1 MNLPYFPIYGGANKI
16 NRTIAEGLAARGHTV
31 EVVVPALGVPSRLT
45 HAQLLD
51 ELASE
56 RIAVTAHDKHD
67 TFILQGVTV
76 HAVREPT
83 QLRTS
88 LVERVEQ
95 FEPDRVLLS
104 SEDPSHN
111 LLDALVKVCP
121 ERIVYLIHT
130 VSFLPFGPQAFF
142 PSRSR
147 AKLLE
152 RIPVIVSI
160 SNYVARYIKQWGN
173 LDSTVI
179 YWPTYGAPP
188 FPDLSRFDT
197 GYVTM
202 VNPCA
207 IKGISIFTALAR
219 ALPEVEFAGVLTWGA
234 VGEDRRALERLPN
247 VRLLEPS
254 RNIED
259 ILARTRVLV
268 MPSLWEE
275 SFGLTAVEAMLRGIP
290 VLASDIGG
298 LPEAKLGTDFLLP
311 VRPIECFGER
321 LNENMLP
328 LPVVPEQDIRPWS
341 DALSLLLS
349 ERKFYESQSAAARR
363 AALKFVS
370 SLSLDPLENL
380 LTETTAPDRR
390 AGDERRTAAQHE
402 VGDGKNSSGGAEER
416 PVEPAGGL
424 DDLTPEQQSL
434 LMLMLRE
441 KAAKQADAQ
450 PHRALEGIQPVP
462 RQGSAPLSFA
472 QQRLWFLDQFE
483 PDSAVYNVP
492 AAVRLVGVLDVP
504 ALERSFTEVVR
515 RHEILRTRFAL
526 VDGQPAQEIADALT
540 WALPVR
546 DLSGMDAGEREA
558 EVRRLAAA
566 EAQAPFDLARVPLW
580 RATLLRLAVEEHV
593 LLLTMH
599 HIISDAWSMGILIRE
614 VATLYEAYRRGARS
628 PLEELPIQ
636 YADFAHWQREW
647 LAGETLA
654 AQLSYWRE
662 QLRDSPKLLELPTD
676 RPRPAVQRY
685 HGASETFRLSRELTE
700 ELQGLSRQQGV
711 TLFMTLLAAFK
722 IVLARYSGTVDVAVG
737 TPIAGRSRAELEG
750 LIGFFV
756 NTLVLRTDLSGNPT
770 FLELLGRVREVTL
783 GAYAHQDVP
792 FERLVEELQP
802 ARELSHAPL
811 FQVMFTLQNAPRPS
825 LELPDLTLAQVEMD
839 AGTAM
844 FDLSL
849 SVEETPRG
857 LFGVFEYNTDL
868 FDASTIKRLA
878 GHLQN
883 LLAGVVAAPRRRV
896 SDVPL
901 LTGDE
906 HRLLLSAWNE
916 TREDYPLDRP
926 LHELIEAQA
935 ERTPA
940 AVALFFEDEKLTYR
954 ELNARANQLAHYL
967 RSLGVVPETV
977 VGICMERSLDMVTG
991 LLGIMKAGGA
1001 YLPLEPEY
1009 PTERLSYMLRDAR
1022 ASVILTQRKFA
1033 ESLPAQTARVVCVET
1048 DGDEIRRE
1056 RTHNPASGVVASNLI
1071 YIIYTSGST
1080 GEPKGAMLAH
1090 RGVSNCLLWMQRRH
1104 RLTAEDRVLLKAPL
1118 SFDSSVWELFW
1129 PLMVGASV
1137 VIARAGE
1144 QRDSTYL
1151 AELIA
1156 RRRVTTVHFVPSMF
1170 QVFLEEKNLEACD
1183 SLRHVVCGGEA
1194 LPVASVGRFYQRL
1207 RGELHN
1213 FYGPTETSIGSI
1225 DYICSKKD
1233 VDRWIVPIGRPIA
1246 NTECYL
1252 LDDRLQP
1259 VPVGVPGELYTG
1271 GVGLARGY
1279 LERPALTAERFI
1291 PHPFAATPGA
1301 RLYRTGDRARYLP
1314 DGDIEFLG
1322 RADQQVKLRGLRI
1335 ELGEI
1340 EAALGKHPA
1349 VHDVVVVVR
1358 EDVPGDK
1365 RLVAYPVFKSGASVP
1380 ASELRLFLKET
1391 LPDFMLPSAFV
1402 ALDKIP
1408 LTHNV
1413 KIDRR
1418 ALPAP
1423 DTAARRDACDTYVA
1437 PRTPHELIVASTW
1450 AQVLGVEAVGLNDNF
1465 FELGGHSLLATQVMS
1480 RLRESF
1486 QLELPLRALFES
1498 PTVAELARRVER
1510 AGESHASVAPE
1521 IKPVSREENL
1531 PLSFAQQRLWFLD
1544 QLVPDSPFYNLP
1556 LAVQLKGQLDQH
1568 ALEQTLSEIT
1578 RRHEALRTSFHAIE
1592 GQPVQVVSPAYKVNI
1607 PVSDLTAMDAG
1618 EREAEVRRL
1627 AAAEAQA
1634 PFDLRRAPLLR
1645 VRLLRVANDEHVL
1658 LPTMHHIISDAWSM
1672 GILIRE
1678 VATLYEAYRR
1688 GARSPLEELPIQY
1701 ADFAHWQREWLAG
1714 ETLAAQLSYWREQLA
1729 DSPAL
1734 LELPTDRP
1742 RPPVQSHRG
1751 ASVPFTF
1758 GRSLTENLQQLS
1770 RQEGVTLFMT
1780 LLAAFQTLLA
1790 RYADTNDVAVG
1801 TPIAGRSRAELE
1813 GLIGFF
1819 VNTLVLRTTFD
1830 GDPTVS
1836 ELLRRVREVCL
1847 GAYAHQDVPFERLVE
1862 ELQPARELSH
1872 APLFQ
1877 VMFTLQN
1884 AAAAEAKLTGLE
1896 MRPLEVESGVAKFD
1910 LTLSLSESAAGL
1922 WGALEYNADLF
1933 DEETARRM
1941 TRHFE
1946 RLLEEMVSKPER
1958 RVSELELLA
1967 EGERRQ
1973 LVEEWNATHSEYGR
1987 GMCVHE
1993 LVEAS
1998 AARWPEAV
2006 AVASENGE
2014 WTYDEV
2020 NRRANQLAHHL
2031 RRRGVK
2037 SGDVVGVLMERSAEM
2052 VCGWLGVLKAGGAY
2066 LPLDAS
2072 QPPQRLEMMLEDA
2085 GVKTLLTEERFL
2097 TAVAGRQSGVV
2108 CVDRDWGVIAQE
2120 RAENP
2125 ACETNAESVAYVI
2138 YTSGST
2144 GRPKGIL
2151 IPHRAVARLVC
2162 NTNYV
2167 RLEASDRVAQA
2178 SNAAFDA
2185 ATFEV
2190 WGALISGAGLVIMS
2204 RAVVLSPVDFGA
2216 EIRRQGITVLFLTT
2230 ALFNLLAR
2238 EAPDSF
2244 NSIKH
2249 LLFGGEAVD
2258 PARVREIIEHAA
2270 PERLLHVYGP
2280 TESTTFASWFLV
2292 QSVDGGAWTI
2302 PIGRPVSNT
2311 EIYIL
2316 DKNLRPVPAS
2326 VAGELCIGGD
2336 GLAHGYLNS
2345 PELTAEKF
2353 VPNTFSAQA
2362 GARLYRTGDRARFL
2376 PDGNIEFLGR
2386 ADRQVKLRGFRIE
2399 LEEIE
2404 TALNEHP
2411 GVREAVV
2418 VLREVLPGDKR
2429 LVAYLTAVDGE
2440 ATAELLRADLR
2451 QRLPDYMIPATC
2463 VLMDALPLTPNGK
2476 VDRRALPAPDEFGTT
2491 SDANFLAPRNTTE
2504 LQLAQIWEEL
2514 LNVRPVGV
2522 TDNFFTLGG
2531 HSLLAVRLMAQVR
2544 KQFRRDLPLDTLF
2557 KGATI
2562 ESLAAIIR
2570 QETALHWSPLVTIQP
2585 AGGSTKPPVF
2595 FVHPAGGNIISYV
2608 ALARH
2613 LGAEQPF
2620 YGLQARGLDGRV
2632 EPFARLEDMAAYYL
2646 DAVRSVQPHG
2656 AYLLGGWS
2664 LGGVVA
2670 FEMARQM
2677 RELGQEVALLALL
2690 DAPAPVRPLEELDEV
2705 TLLAGLASDLA
2716 LPISEEDLRRLE
2728 PDQRLLHLL
2737 EQGRQQRLVPLDYD
2751 LAQARRLLH
2760 VYQTNVR
2767 ALSNYQPRHSTQRI
2781 TLFRASESATD
2792 NFDNPP
2798 HSAIDPTLGW
2808 SALSTHPVDV
2818 QQVPG
2823 DHITMITEPHVQSLA
2838 AQLRHSLTE
2847 AQAGK

>member
-1 MNLPYFPIYGGANKI
+1 SVF
-16 NRTIAEGLAARGHTV
+16 
-31 EVVVPALGVPSRLT
+31 
-45 HAQLLD
+45 
-51 ELASE
+51 
-56 RIAVTAHDKHD
+56 
-67 TFILQGVTV
+67 
-76 HAVREPT
+76 
-83 QLRTS
+83 
-88 LVERVEQ
+88 
-95 FEPDRVLLS
+95 
-104 SEDPSHN
+104 
-111 LLDALVKVCP
+111 
-121 ERIVYLIHT
+121 
-130 VSFLPFGPQAFF
+130 
-142 PSRSR
+142 
-147 AKLLE
+147 
-152 RIPVIVSI
+152 VSI
-160 SNYVARYIKQWGN
+160 SNYVARYIKRWGN

-179 YWPTYGAPP
+179 YWPAYGSPP
-188 FPDLSRFDT
+188 FPDLSQFD
-197 GYVTM
+197 GGFVTM
-202 VNPCA
+202 ANPCA

-234 VGEDRRALERLPN
+234 VEEDRLALERLPN

-254 RNIED
+254 QDMERV
-259 ILARTRVLV
+259 LAHTNVLV

-298 LPEAKLGTDFLLP
+298 LREAMLGMDFLLP
-311 VRPIECFGER
+311 VRPIERFGER

-341 DALSLLLS
+341 DALRQLLS
-349 ERKFYESQSAAARR
+349 DRKFYERQSAAARA

-380 LTETTAPDRR
+380 LTEMTARRR
-390 AGDERRTAAQHE
+390 ASDERRTAAPYE
-402 VGDGKNSSGGAEER
+402 VGDEQSLPNGAGEH
-416 PVEPAGGL
+416 PVKSANGL
-424 DDLTPEQQSL
+424 DELTPEQQSL

-450 PHRALEGIQPVP
+450 PRRASGSIQPAP
-462 RQGSAPLSFA
+462 GQGSAPLSFA

-483 PDSAVYNVP
+483 PESAVYNIP
-492 AAVRLVGVLDVP
+492 AAVRLSGALDVA
-504 ALERSFTEVVR
+504 ALERSFNEVVR
-515 RHEILRTRFAL
+515 RHEILRTGFAL
-526 VDGQPAQEIADALT
+526 VDGQPAQEIADSLNM
-540 WALPVR
+540 ALPVL
-546 DLSGMDAGEREA
+546 DISGMSEDEREA
-558 EVRRLAAA
+558 EVRRRASA
-566 EAQAPFDLARVPLW
+566 EAQLPFDLTRAPLW
-580 RATLLRLAVEEHV
+580 RATLLRVADDEHV

-599 HIISDAWSMGILIRE
+599 HIVSDAWSMGILIRE
-614 VATLYEAYRRGARS
+614 VATLYEAYTRGAAS
-628 PLEELPIQ
+628 PLAELPIQ

-647 LAGETLA
+647 LAGEALE

-685 HGASETFRLSRELTE
+685 HGASEMFTLSRELTD
-700 ELQGLSRQQGV
+700 ELQRLSRQEGV
-711 TLFMTLLAAFK
+711 TLFMTLLAAFQTL
-722 IVLARYSGTVDVAVG
+722 LARYAETNDVAVG

-756 NTLVLRTDLSGNPT
+756 NTLVLRTDLSGQPT

-792 FERLVEELQP
+792 FEKLVEELQP

-825 LELPDLTLAQVEMD
+825 LELPGLTLAQVELD
-839 AGTAM
+839 TGTAM

-868 FDASTIKRLA
+868 FDAPTIKRLA

-883 LLAGVVAAPRRRV
+883 LLAGVVAAPRRRA

-901 LTGDE
+901 LGEDE
-906 HRLLLSAWNE
+906 RRLLLSAWNE
-916 TREDYPLDRP
+916 TREDYPFDKP

-935 ERTPA
+935 ERTPD
-940 AVALFFEDEKLTYR
+940 AVALFFEDESLTYR

-967 RSLGVVPETV
+967 RSHASVAPETV
-977 VGICMERSLDMVTG
+977 VGICLERSLDMVIG

-1009 PTERLSYMLRDAR
+1009 PKERLAYMLRDAHVP
-1022 ASVILTQRKFA
+1022 VILTQRKFA
-1033 ESLPAQTARVVCVET
+1033 QSLPEHTARVVCVET
-1048 DGDEIRRE
+1048 DGDRIARE
-1056 RTHNPASGVVASNLI
+1056 STRNPASVVAASNLI
-1071 YIIYTSGST
+1071 YVIYTSGST

-1090 RGVSNCLLWMQRRH
+1090 RGVSNCLLWMQQRH
-1104 RLTAEDRVLLKAPL
+1104 KLTADDRVLLKAPL

-1137 VIARAGE
+1137 VVARAGE
-1144 QRDSTYL
+1144 QRDSAYL
-1151 AELIA
+1151 AELMA

-1170 QVFLEEKNLEACD
+1170 QVFLEEKNLEACA
-1183 SLRHVVCGGEA
+1183 SLRHVVCGGES
-1194 LPVASVGRFYQRL
+1194 LPVASVGRFYERL
-1207 RGELHN
+1207 TGELHN
-1213 FYGPTETSIGSI
+1213 FYGPTETSIGTI
-1225 DYICSKKD
+1225 DYICSEKD

-1246 NTECYL
+1246 NTQCYL
-1252 LDDRLQP
+1252 LDANLQP
-1259 VPVGVPGELYTG
+1259 VPIGVAGELYTG

-1279 LERPALTAERFI
+1279 VGRPALTAEKFI
-1291 PHPFAATPGA
+1291 PDPFGADAGA

-1314 DGDIEFLG
+1314 DGQIEFLG
-1322 RADQQVKLRGLRI
+1322 RADHQVKLRGLRI

-1349 VHDVVVVVR
+1349 VHDAVVIVR

-1365 RLVAYPVFKSGASVP
+1365 RLVAYPVFKTGAAAVP

-1402 ALDKIP
+1402 ALDKLP
-1408 LTHNV
+1408 LTHNI

-1423 DTAARRDACDTYVA
+1423 DVGARRDASDTYVA
-1437 PRTPHELIVASTW
+1437 PRTPHELIVASIW
-1450 AQVLGVEAVGLNDNF
+1450 AQVLGVEAVGLHDNF

-1486 QLELPLRALFES
+1486 QLELPLRTLFES

-1510 AGESHASVAPE
+1510 AGESHDGRIAPE
-1521 IKPVSREENL
+1521 IKPVSREETL

-1544 QLVPDSPFYNLP
+1544 QLVPDIPFYNLP
-1556 LAVQLKGQLDQH
+1556 LVVQVEGHLDH
-1568 ALEQTLSEIT
+1568 NALEQTLSEIT
-1578 RRHEALRTSFHAIE
+1578 RRHEALRTSFLSIE
-1592 GQPVQVVSPAYKVNI
+1592 GQPVQIISPAHKINI
-1607 PVSDLTAMDAG
+1607 PVIDLTVMD
-1618 EREAEVRRL
+1618 EHKREAEVRRL

-1634 PFDLRRAPLLR
+1634 PFDLRCGPLLR
-1645 VRLLRVANDEHVL
+1645 VSLLRIAAARHVL
-1658 LPTMHHIISDAWSM
+1658 LLTMHHIVLDAWSM

-1678 VATLYEAYRR
+1678 VAALYEAYTR
-1688 GARSPLEELPIQY
+1688 GERSPLQELPIQY
-1701 ADFAHWQREWLAG
+1701 ADFAHWQRDWFEG
-1714 ETLAAQLSYWREQLA
+1714 ERLEAQLSYWREQLR

-1751 ASVPFTF
+1751 ASETF
-1758 GRSLTENLQQLS
+1758 RLSRNLTESLQRLS

-1780 LLAAFQTLLA
+1780 LLAAFQALLA
-1790 RYADTNDVAVG
+1790 RYAGTNDIAVG
-1801 TPIAGRSRAELE
+1801 TPIAGRERAELE

-1819 VNTLVLRTTFD
+1819 VNTLVMRTSLS
-1830 GDPTVS
+1830 GDPTVL

-1884 AAAAEAKLTGLE
+1884 GSAEQAGLPGLE

-1910 LTLSLSESAAGL
+1910 LTLSLSESASGL
-1922 WGALEYNADLF
+1922 WGSLEYNTDLF

-1941 TRHFE
+1941 TGHFE
-1946 RLLEEMVSKPER
+1946 RLLEEMVAKPER
-1958 RVSELELLA
+1958 RVSELELLR

-1973 LVEEWNATHSEYGR
+1973 LVEEWNATRSEYAR
-1987 GMCVHE
+1987 EMCVHE

-1998 AARWPEAV
+1998 AKRWPDAV
-2006 AVASENGE
+2006 ALASENCE
-2014 WTYDEV
+2014 WTYDEL
-2020 NRRANQLAHHL
+2020 NRRANQLAHYL
-2031 RRRGVK
+2031 RRAGVEN
-2037 SGDVVGVLMERSAEM
+2037 GEVVAVLMERSAEM
-2052 VCGWLGVLKAGGAY
+2052 VCGWLGVLKAGAGY

-2072 QPPQRLEMMLEDA
+2072 YPSERLEMMLEDA
-2085 GVKTLLTEERFL
+2085 GVKTVLTEERFL
-2097 TAVAGRQSGVV
+2097 AAVAGRESSVV
-2108 CVDRDWGVIAQE
+2108 CVDRDWSVIARE
-2120 RAENP
+2120 SALNP
-2125 ACETNAESVAYVI
+2125 ECEANGESLAYVI

-2151 IPHRAVARLVC
+2151 IPHRAVVRLVC

-2167 RLEASDRVAQA
+2167 RLETSDRVAQA
-2178 SNAAFDA
+2178 SNASFDA
-2185 ATFEV
+2185 ATFEI
-2190 WGALISGAGLVIMS
+2190 WGALIHGARLVIIN
-2204 RAVVLSPVDFGA
+2204 RDVVLSPAEFGA

-2244 NSIKH
+2244 GSLKH

-2258 PARVREIIEHAA
+2258 AVHVREIIERAP

-2292 QSVDGGAWTI
+2292 QSVAAGAWTI
-2302 PIGRPVSNT
+2302 PIGRPLSNT
-2311 EIYIL
+2311 QIYIL
-2316 DKNLRPVPAS
+2316 DKNLRPVPVG
-2326 VAGELCIGGD
+2326 VAGELCIGGE
-2336 GLAHGYLNS
+2336 GLAHGYLNH

-2353 VPNTFSAQA
+2353 VPNIFSAEA

-2404 TALNEHP
+2404 TALGEHP
-2411 GVREAVV
+2411 SVREAVV
-2418 VLREVLPGDKR
+2418 MLHEASLDDKR
-2429 LVAYLTAVDGE
+2429 LVAYLVASDGE
-2440 ATAELLRADLR
+2440 ASADILRAYLR
-2451 QRLPDYMIPATC
+2451 QKLPEYMIPATY
-2463 VLMDALPLTPNGK
+2463 VLLDALPLTPNGK
-2476 VDRRALPAPDEFGTT
+2476 VDRRALPAPEEFGTT
-2491 SDANFLAPRNTTE
+2491 PGADFVAPRNTTE
-2504 LQLAQIWEEL
+2504 LQLAQIWEAL

-2522 TDNFFTLGG
+2522 NDNFFTLGG
-2531 HSLLAVRLMAQVR
+2531 HSLLAVRLMAEVR
-2544 KQFRRDLPLDTLF
+2544 KQFGRDLPLDTLF

-2570 QETALHWSPLVTIQP
+2570 QEAAHHWSPLVAIQP
-2585 AGGSTKPPVF
+2585 AVSTKPPVF
-2595 FVHPAGGNIISYV
+2595 FVHPAGGNIICYV

-2613 LGAEQPF
+2613 LGIEQPF
-2620 YGLQARGLDGRV
+2620 YGLQARGLDGRD
-2632 EPFARLEDMAAYYL
+2632 EPFARLEDMAAYYVN
-2646 DAVRSVQPHG
+2646 AVRSVQTEGP
-2656 AYLLGGWS
+2656 YLLGGWS

-2670 FEMARQM
+2670 YEMARQL
-2677 RELGQEVALLALL
+2677 RELGQEIALLALL
-2690 DAPAPVRPLEELDEV
+2690 DSPAPVQALEELDDV
-2705 TLLAGLASDLA
+2705 KLLAGLASDLA

-2728 PDQRLLHLL
+2728 PDERLLHLL
-2737 EQGRQQRLVPLDYD
+2737 EQAREQRLVPLDYD

-2767 ALSNYQPRHSTQRI
+2767 ALSNYQPQPSAQRI
-2781 TLFRASESATD
+2781 TLFRAIESAMD
-2792 NFDNPP
+2792 SSNNGR
-2798 HSAIDPTLGW
+2798 HSGIDPTLGW
-2808 SALSTHPVDV
+2808 AALSTHPVDV
-2818 QQVPG
+2818 HEVSG
-2823 DHITMITEPHVQSLA
+2823 DHISMITEPHVQSLA
-2838 AQLRHSLTE
+2838 ARLKRSLAD
-2847 AQAGK
+2847 AQALE